1 MLFLRSLLFNVYLY
15 ALTAILCVLYL
26 PLLVLPG
33 KFVRAGVRFWAK
45 GILIGLRW
53 IVGTR
58 MEIRGKEH
66 IPDKPSL
73 IAFKHQSMWE
83 TVVIFLL
90 FDRPAIVVKEEL
102 SFIPLYGWLMQKAD
116 TILVDR
122 KAHAKALKNMARQA
136 KESLKQNKP
145 VIIFPEGSRAPP
157 GEMIGYKP
165 GIAALYSS
173 LGVPCVPV
181 ALNSGLYWPRRRF
194 IRRPGTVIIEFLP
207 PIEPGLKRKQ
217 FMAELEQRIETASE
231 KLFNEGKKEL
241 EDSGVGYSTTNTDR
255 IKA

>member
-1 MLFLRSLLFNVYLY
+1 MLFIRSLLSNVYLY
-15 ALTAILCVLYL
+15 VLTTILSVLYL
-26 PLLVLPG
+26 PLLVFPRN
-33 KFVRAGVRFWAK
+33 FAYAGIRFWAK
-45 GILIGLRW
+45 GIMIGLRW
-53 IVGTR
+53 IAGTQ

-73 IAFKHQSMWE
+73 IALKHQSMWE

-90 FDRPAIVVKEEL
+90 FDHPAIVVKKEL
-102 SFIPLYGWLMQKAD
+102 GVIPLYGWLVRKVG

-122 KAHAKALKNMARQA
+122 KAHAKALKNMAKQA
-136 KESLKQNKP
+136 KEQLKQNKP

-157 GEMIGYKP
+157 GEVIGYKP

-181 ALNSGLYWPRRRF
+181 ALNSGLYWPRREF

-231 KLFNEGKKEL
+231 KLFTEGKKEL
-241 EDSGVGYSTTNTDR
+241 EASGVEQSFDDHISFR
-255 IKA
+255 